1 MSEIVVDPQTAE
13 TDAQRLFA
21 QEEYQEAIEQ
31 YALAQRGYAKA
42 GDELK
47 AVEMLNNIGV
57 VYRRAN
63 QHNEAADTLEEARQ
77 IFARLGDQRREAQVL
92 GNLGGL
98 YSKMKRYDQAEAC
111 FREAVDS
118 FQELDDRARQSET
131 LRAVAIMQ
139 FKRGQRS
146 KAFVTYEDAL
156 YFLPNPNFLQRLTR
170 LLLKM
175 RGLVLRLSPF
185 RYRILPCRADRHAR
199 REPKHRGDCPF
210 F

>member
-1 MSEIVVDPQTAE
+1 MQEVPMSEAIIDPQTAE
-13 TDAQRLFA
+13 SEGQRLFT
-21 QEEYQEAIEQ
+21 QEEYQEAVEQ
-31 YALAQRGYAKA
+31 FSLAQRGYAKA

-47 AVEMLNNIGV
+47 AAEMLNNVGV
-57 VYRRAN
+57 VYRRASK
-63 QHNEAADTLEEARQ
+63 HKEAADTLEETRL
-77 IFARLGDQRREAQVL
+77 IFSHLGDQRREAQVL

-98 YSKMKRYDQAEAC
+98 YSKMKRYGEAEAC
-111 FREAVDS
+111 FREAVDL

-175 RGLVLRLSPF
+175 RGLILRLSPF
-185 RYRILPCRADRHAR
+185 R
-199 REPKHRGDCPF
+199 
-210 F
+210 